1 MKSVKALVFAAA
13 AVISAVPATA
23 AEKLSYLSSMDAD
36 ALDYFRC
43 AASVGATRD
52 ILLDDGYDVYSSLPG
67 TFDKA
72 GRAAVIKAA
81 LLAEEF
87 EAKPKVKHVSF
98 TAPKTTRLIA
108 GDIDA
113 HRNKAERELAKG
125 EFVKGLDDLAT
136 CVSPNKLDA
145 ARAMVDW
152 LDNDVGFFEG
162 LK

>member
-1 MKSVKALVFAAA
+1 MKSIKALVIAAA

-23 AEKLSYLSSMDAD
+23 GEKLSYLSSMDAD
-36 ALDYFRC
+36 ALNFFRC
-43 AASVGATRD
+43 AASVGATRE
-52 ILLDDGYDVYSSLPG
+52 LLLEDGFDVYTSFPG

-87 EAKPKVKHVSF
+87 QEGPKLKHVSF
-98 TAPKTTRLIA
+98 TGKRATRLVA
-108 GDIDA
+108 SDIDA
-113 HRNKAERELAKG
+113 HRNKADRDLATG
-125 EFVKGLDDLAT
+125 TFVKGLDDLAS
-136 CVSPNKLDA
+136 CVSPSRLDA

-152 LDNDVGFFEG
+152 LDNDVGLFED

>member
-1 MKSVKALVFAAA
+1 MKSIKALVIAAA
-13 AVISAVPATA
+13 AMVSAVPATA

-81 LLAEEF
+81 LLAEEY

-98 TAPKTTRLIA
+98 SSAKTTKIIA
-108 GDIDA
+108 SDIDA

-136 CVSPNKLDA
+136 CVSPKNLDA

-152 LDNDVGFFEG
+152 LDNDVSFFED

>member
-1 MKSVKALVFAAA
+1 MKSIKALVIASAALIA
-13 AVISAVPATA
+13 ALPASA

-36 ALDYFRC
+36 ALGYFRC

-81 LLAEEF
+81 LLAEEY
-87 EAKPKVKHVSF
+87 EAKPQIKHISF
-98 TAPKTTRLIA
+98 TAAKTTKIIA
-108 GDIDA
+108 SDIDA

-136 CVSPNKLDA
+136 CVSKKNLDD

-152 LDNDVGFFEG
+152 LDNDVSFFKE